1 MQLTILKT
9 LLLSLC
15 ALDLVLF
22 LPGIADAASVR
33 GHVRDAGS
41 SEAIPGVVVS
51 VEGTELGDLTSAD
64 GYYLIRDIPP
74 GAYTLNYSSVGY
86 GMSTREVYVV
96 GDTTISLDV
105 KLTVSP
111 VQMKEVKVTAQ
122 RAEFKQETR
131 VSTLTLRHTVLDHAP
146 RLLANDMLRAIQVLP
161 GVNTTSDFSA
171 ASFIRGGNADQN
183 QTLIDGVSLYNPTHL
198 AGLFSVIDQ
207 DAVKSADLLTGG
219 FPANYGG
226 RLSSVLDI
234 TTRDGNANRFTGNVA
249 ASLLSAS
256 AMLEGPLPKGS
267 FFLRGQRTYFD
278 QVLKL
283 IKFDLP
289 YYFYDIQGK
298 ATIHP
303 TEKTTIWG
311 SGFLS
316 NDLYT
321 MSSNA
326 MGVNLGWGNRFA
338 TINWLQE
345 WSPNLLGKTSVYG
358 SSYNLDMNL
367 GDNRFQ
373 MDDSINEYG
382 LNSSLTWLLPHE
394 QELEAGIQTSLPR
407 FRFYSTGFGP
417 DTINLNGPLT
427 TGAAY
432 VQAKLKPIPNLLV
445 QPGLRLDYYRAYD
458 EFSAQHVV
466 PSPRLSVKYFLNDIT
481 AIKGAWGRYYQFFS
495 ALSPEN
501 SPIPSLFFW
510 VPVFG
515 SYAPQQADHYVLG
528 AERWLDENTNLTVE
542 GFYKHYGRIYEMG
555 NTLNQD
561 SIMTGLLKPGIGYS
575 TGADLL
581 LRRDWGPLTGMLSY
595 SLCFARVKYDT
606 LEYAPS
612 YDRRHIV
619 NLTLNYT
626 LPRGWNVSAHWNYGS
641 GLPYTATIGYF
652 RNWSYDYQD
661 GGTGYNWT
669 DIGSGKNLA
678 RYPAYH
684 RLDLGAE
691 RVFQV
696 GKTNVTAQFNLFN
709 AYYRKNVLLYYWD
722 YSKDPPQRLAQ
733 SQLPIIP
740 SLGVKWSF

>member
-1 MQLTILKT
+1 MLKT
-9 LLLSLC
+9 AFLPLC
-15 ALDLVLF
+15 ALNLVLF
-22 LPGIADAASVR
+22 FPGILDAASVSGR
-33 GHVRDAGS
+33 VRDAGS
-41 SEAIPGVVVS
+41 SEALPGAVVS
-51 VEGTELGDLTSAD
+51 IEGTDFGALTTTD
-64 GYYLIRDIPP
+64 GYYLIADIPP
-74 GAYTLNYSSVGY
+74 GAYKVDFSAMGSEML
-86 GMSTREVYVV
+86 TRDIVV
-96 GDTTISLDV
+96 IGDTAIRLDV
-105 KLTVSP
+105 RLPQSP
-111 VQMKEVKVTAQ
+111 IQLKEVKVTAQ

-131 VSTLTLRHTVLDHAP
+131 VSTLTLKNMVMDHAP
-146 RLLANDMLRAIQVLP
+146 RLLSNDLLRAIQILP

-198 AGLFSVIDQ
+198 AGLFSVVDQ

-234 TTRDGNANRFTGNVA
+234 VTRDGNANRFTGNVA
-249 ASLLSAS
+249 ASFLSAS

-267 FFLRGQRTYFD
+267 FFIRGQRTYFD

-283 IKFDLP
+283 VNFNFP
-289 YYFYDIQGK
+289 YYFYDLQGK

-303 TEKTTIWG
+303 TQKTTLWG

-316 NDLYT
+316 NDLYS
-321 MSSNA
+321 MGSGG

-338 TINWLQE
+338 TVNWQQD
-345 WSPNLLGKTSVYG
+345 WSPNLLGKTSLYG
-358 SSYNLDMNL
+358 SGYNLDMNL
-367 GDNRFQ
+367 AQGRFQ

-382 LNSSLTWLLPHE
+382 LNSSLTWLLPRE
-394 QELEAGIQTSLPR
+394 QELEAGIQASLPT
-407 FRFYSTGFGP
+407 FRFYSTGLGP

-427 TGAAY
+427 TVAAY
-432 VQAKLKPIPNLLV
+432 VQAKLKPIPDLLI
-445 QPGLRLDYYRAYD
+445 QPGLRLDYYRAHGQ
-458 EFSAQHVV
+458 FSGQHFT
-466 PSPRLSVKYFLNDIT
+466 PSPRLSAKYFLNDIT

-495 ALSPEN
+495 ALQPEI
-501 SPIPSLFFW
+501 SPIPVLFFW

-528 AERWLDENTNLTVE
+528 VERWLDENTNLTVE
-542 GFYKHYGRIYEMG
+542 GFHKHYGRIYEMG
-555 NTLNQD
+555 NTLNPD
-561 SIMTGLLKPGIGYS
+561 SIMSGLLKPGTGYS

-581 LRRDWGPLTGMLSY
+581 LRRDWGRLTGMLSY
-595 SLCFARVKYDT
+595 SLCFARVKFDS
-606 LEYAPS
+606 LEYPPS

-619 NLTLNYT
+619 NLTLSYT
-626 LPRGWNVSAHWNYGS
+626 LPRGWSLSAHWNYGS
-641 GLPYTATIGYF
+641 GLPYTATVGYL
-652 RNWSYDYQD
+652 RDWNYDYDD
-661 GGTGYNWT
+661 GGAGYSWV

-691 RVFQV
+691 KVYRI
-696 GKTNVTAQFNLFN
+696 GKTNLNVQFNLFN

-722 YSKDPPQRLAQ
+722 YSKTPPQRLAQ